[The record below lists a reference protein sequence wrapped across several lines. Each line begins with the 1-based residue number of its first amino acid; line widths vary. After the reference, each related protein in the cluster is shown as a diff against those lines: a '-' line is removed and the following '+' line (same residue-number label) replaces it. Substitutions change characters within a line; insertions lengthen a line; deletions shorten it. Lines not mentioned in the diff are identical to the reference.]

1 MALKDQVIV
10 ITGAGGVLCGGFAKH
25 LASKGAKIALL
36 DLKKENCD
44 SFVEEIT
51 KNGGQAKA
59 YGCDILNAE
68 AVKEVEKQITQD
80 FGGYHILINGAGGNH
95 PKGNTI
101 KETYEKGD
109 ENFSADDL
117 TTFFNIDPNN
127 IDFVFRLNFTG
138 TFIPSQVFSRGMLNK
153 KGCSILNISSMNALR
168 PLTKIP
174 AYSAAKAAV
183 SNFTQWLAVHLA
195 PAGIRVN
202 AMAPGFFETAQNAK
216 LLRTDSGE
224 LTPRS
229 HKILSHTP
237 QDRFGVTEDLYGTLV
252 WLCDSELSNFVTGIT
267 VPVDGGF
274 SAYSGV

>member
-1 MALKDQVIV
+1 MSLTNQVI
-10 ITGAGGVLCGGFAKH
+10 ILTGAGGVLCGNFATY
-25 LASKGAKIALL
+25 LASKGAKVALL
-36 DLKKENCD
+36 DLKEETCTG
-44 SFVEEIT
+44 FVEQIN
-51 KNGGQAKA
+51 KAGGEARAYACDVLDVGKVKA
-59 YGCDILNAE
+59 IE
-68 AVKEVEKQITQD
+68 EQIVKD
-80 FGGYHILINGAGGNH
+80 FGEYHILVNGAGGNH
-95 PKGNTI
+95 PKGNTT
-101 KETYEKGD
+101 KETYEKDD
-109 ENFSADDL
+109 ENTDEI

-138 TFIPSQVFSRGMLNK
+138 TFIPCQVFSRGMLNK
-153 KGCSILNISSMNALR
+153 PGRSILNISSMNALR

-202 AMAPGFFETAQNAK
+202 AMAPGFFETAQNAR
-216 LLRTDSGE
+216 LLRTETGD

-237 QDRFGVTEDLYGTLV
+237 QGRFGIAEDLYGTLE
-252 WLCDSELSNFVTGIT
+252 WLCDSEMSAFVTGIT
-267 VPVDGGF
+267 VPIDGGF

>member
-1 MALKDQVIV
+1 MSLKDQVV
-10 ITGAGGVLCGGFAKH
+10 ILTGAGGVLCGAFAKH
-25 LASKGAKIALL
+25 LASKGAKVALL
-36 DLKKENCD
+36 DLKKETCEPFLND
-44 SFVEEIT
+44 IA
-51 KNGGQAKA
+51 KAGGEAKA
-59 YGCDILNAE
+59 YSCDVLNVDV
-68 AVKEVEKQITQD
+68 VKEVEQQIVKD

-95 PKGNTI
+95 PKGNTT

-109 ENFSADDL
+109 EKNSEL
-117 TTFFNIDPNN
+117 ITFFNIDPNN

-138 TFIPSQVFSRGMLNK
+138 TFIPCQVFAQGMLNK
-153 KGCSILNISSMNALR
+153 KGCSILNLSSMNALR

-202 AMAPGFFETAQNAK
+202 AMAPGFFETIQNAK
-216 LLRTDSGE
+216 LLRTESGD

-237 QDRFGVTEDLYGTLV
+237 QGRFGVAEDLFGTLE
-252 WLCDSELSNFVTGIT
+252 WLCDSELSDFVTGIT
-267 VPVDGGF
+267 VPIDGGF

>member
-1 MALKDQVIV
+1 MSLKNQVV
-10 ITGAGGVLCGGFAKH
+10 ILTGAGGVLCGGFAKH
-25 LASKGAKIALL
+25 LASLGAKVALL

-44 SFVEEIT
+44 TFVNEIT
-51 KNGGQAKA
+51 KAGGEAKA
-59 YGCDILNAE
+59 YGCDILDVD
-68 AVKEVEKQITQD
+68 AVKDVEQQIVKD
-80 FGGYHILINGAGGNH
+80 FGGYHTLINGAGGNH
-95 PKGNTI
+95 PKGNTT

-109 ENFSADDL
+109 ENDPNL
-117 TTFFNIDPNN
+117 ITFFNIDPNN

-138 TFIPSQVFSRGMLNK
+138 TFIPCQVFSRGMLNK

-224 LTPRS
+224 LTPRA

-237 QDRFGVTEDLYGTLV
+237 QGKFGVTEDLYGTLV

-267 VPVDGGF
+267 VPIDGGF

>member
-1 MALKDQVIV
+1 MSLKDQVV
-10 ITGAGGVLCGGFAKH
+10 ILTGAGGVLCGGFAKH
-25 LASKGAKIALL
+25 LASLGAKVALL

-44 SFVEEIT
+44 TFVNEIT
-51 KNGGQAKA
+51 KAGGEAKA
-59 YGCDILNAE
+59 YGCDILDVA
-68 AVKEVEKQITQD
+68 AVKDVEQQIVKD

-95 PKGNTI
+95 PKGNTT

-109 ENFSADDL
+109 ENDSEL
-117 TTFFNIDPNN
+117 ITFFNIDPNN

-138 TFIPSQVFSRGMLNK
+138 TFIPCQVFSRGMLNK

-237 QDRFGVTEDLYGTLV
+237 QGRFGVTEDLYGTLV
-252 WLCDSELSNFVTGIT
+252 WLCDSELSDFVTGIT
-267 VPVDGGF
+267 VPIDGGF

>member
-1 MALKDQVIV
+1 MSLKDQVV
-10 ITGAGGVLCGGFAKH
+10 ILTGAGGVLCGGFAKH
-25 LASKGAKIALL
+25 LASLGAKVALL

-44 SFVEEIT
+44 TFVNEIT
-51 KNGGQAKA
+51 KAGGEARA
-59 YGCDILNAE
+59 YGCDILDVA
-68 AVKEVEKQITQD
+68 AVKDVEQQIVKD

-95 PKGNTI
+95 PRGNTT

-109 ENFSADDL
+109 ENDSEL
-117 TTFFNIDPNN
+117 ITFFNIDPNN

-138 TFIPSQVFSRGMLNK
+138 TFIPCQVFSRGMLNK

-237 QDRFGVTEDLYGTLV
+237 QGRFGVTEDLYGTLV
-252 WLCDSELSNFVTGIT
+252 WLCDSELSEFVTGIT
-267 VPVDGGF
+267 VPIDGGF